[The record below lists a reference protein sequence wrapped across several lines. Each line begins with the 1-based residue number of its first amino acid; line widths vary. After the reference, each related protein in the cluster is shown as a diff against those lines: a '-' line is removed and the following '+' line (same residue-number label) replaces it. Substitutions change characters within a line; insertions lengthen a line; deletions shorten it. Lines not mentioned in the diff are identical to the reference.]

1 MTHMF
6 DEAILCVNDNV
17 DDILVLFLPIESLD
31 FKAHVCETFLICINL
46 FSIHLTIFGWYFFPE
61 AQY

>member
-17 DDILVLFLPIESLD
+17 DDILVLFLPIKSLD
-31 FKAHVCETFLICINL
+31 FKAQVCETFLICINF
-46 FSIHLTIFGWYFFPE
+46 FSIHLTIFGWYFF
-61 AQY
+61 